1 MKIDIRDFTPDL
13 LDEKHARSQDFQ
25 EWATLIKPNMVVENT
40 LCIMCY
46 PSDIHDFVARSSKDI
61 ESIIAAVD
69 PELKKQE
76 AVWRDKL
83 KTLGLDVTRWR
94 VHQGE
99 KAGWMNLCSF
109 YVTITLG
116 TAEEEAVAK
125 VLADLH
131 GVRTLPKPNTLSEY
145 GGRFSVSRHPV
156 TSIEIN
162 SYSRKYAQII
172 IHTTAPENH
181 IETLDNPD
189 VQDILQQ
196 FNQCLTP
203 VQEPWKAGKEE
214 TLTEVIR
221 ELCYPEWE
229 ERNTDNDPHI
239 NKLVRSVLEQ

>member
-1 MKIDIRDFTPDL
+1 MKIDIRDFTPNL
-13 LDEKHARSQDFQ
+13 LDEKHTRSQDFQ
-25 EWATLIKPNMVVENT
+25 EWVTLIKPNMVVENT

-46 PSDIHDFVARSSKDI
+46 PSDIPDFVTRSSKDI

-76 AVWRDKL
+76 AVWCDKL

-116 TAEEEAVAK
+116 TAEEDAVAK

-145 GGRFSVSRHPV
+145 GGCFQVSRHPV
-156 TSIEIN
+156 TSIEIT
-162 SYSRKYAQII
+162 SYRQKYAQII
-172 IHTTAPENH
+172 ITTCTAGKPRKILNNLAVQK
-181 IETLDNPD
+181 TLK
-189 VQDILQQ
+189 Q
-196 FNQCLTP
+196 FNRCLTP
-203 VQEPWKAGKEE
+203 VQEPWKADSKE
-214 TLTEVIR
+214 TLTEVIK
-221 ELCYPEWE
+221 ELYNEPELGE
-229 ERNTDNDPHI
+229 P
-239 NKLVRSVLEQ
+239 

>member
-99 KAGWMNLCSF
+99 KLGWANLCSF
-109 YVTITLG
+109 YVTISLG
-116 TAEEEAVAK
+116 TAEEEEVAK

-131 GVRTLPKPNTLSEY
+131 GVRILPEPNTLSEY
-145 GGRFSVSRHPV
+145 GGCFQVSRHSV
-156 TSIEIN
+156 TSIEIT
-162 SYSRKYAQII
+162 SYRQKYAQII
-172 IHTTAPENH
+172 ITTCTAGKPRKILNNLAVQK
-181 IETLDNPD
+181 TLK
-189 VQDILQQ
+189 Q
-196 FNQCLTP
+196 FNRCLTP
-203 VQEPWKAGKEE
+203 VQEPWKADSKE
-214 TLTEVIR
+214 TLTEVIK
-221 ELCYPEWE
+221 ELYNEPELGE
-229 ERNTDNDPHI
+229 P
-239 NKLVRSVLEQ
+239 

>member
-99 KAGWMNLCSF
+99 KLGWANLCSF
-109 YVTITLG
+109 YVTISLG
-116 TAEEEAVAK
+116 TAEEEEVAK

-131 GVRTLPKPNTLSEY
+131 GVRILPEPNTLSEY
-145 GGRFSVSRHPV
+145 GGCFQVSRHPV
-156 TSIEIN
+156 TSIEIT
-162 SYSRKYAQII
+162 SYRQKYAQII
-172 IHTTAPENH
+172 ITTCTAGKPRKILNNLAVQK
-181 IETLDNPD
+181 TLK
-189 VQDILQQ
+189 Q
-196 FNQCLTP
+196 FNRCLTP
-203 VQEPWKAGKEE
+203 VQEPWKADSKE
-214 TLTEVIR
+214 TLTEVIK
-221 ELCYPEWE
+221 ELYNEPELGE
-229 ERNTDNDPHI
+229 P
-239 NKLVRSVLEQ
+239 

>member
-99 KAGWMNLCSF
+99 KLGWANLCSF
-109 YVTITLG
+109 YVTISLG
-116 TAEEEAVAK
+116 TAEEEEVAK

-131 GVRTLPKPNTLSEY
+131 GVRILPEPNTLSEY
-145 GGRFSVSRHPV
+145 GGCFQVSRHPV
-156 TSIEIN
+156 TSIEIT
-162 SYSRKYAQII
+162 SYRQKYAQII
-172 IHTTAPENH
+172 ITTCTAGKPRKILNNLAVQK
-181 IETLDNPD
+181 TLK
-189 VQDILQQ
+189 Q
-196 FNQCLTP
+196 FNRCLTP
-203 VQEPWKAGKEE
+203 VQEPWKAGSKE
-214 TLTEVIR
+214 TLTEVIK
-221 ELCYPEWE
+221 ELYNEPELGE
-229 ERNTDNDPHI
+229 P
-239 NKLVRSVLEQ
+239 

>member
-99 KAGWMNLCSF
+99 KLGWANLCSF
-109 YVTITLG
+109 YVTISLG
-116 TAEEEAVAK
+116 TAEEEEVAK

-131 GVRTLPKPNTLSEY
+131 GVRILPEPNTLSEY
-145 GGRFSVSRHPV
+145 GGCFQVSRHPV
-156 TSIEIN
+156 TSIEITR
-162 SYSRKYAQII
+162 YRQKYAQII
-172 IHTTAPENH
+172 ITTCTAGKPRKILNNLAVH
-181 IETLDNPD
+181 KTLK
-189 VQDILQQ
+189 Q
-196 FNQCLTP
+196 FNRCLTP
-203 VQEPWKAGKEE
+203 VQEPWKADSKE
-214 TLTEVIR
+214 TLTEVIK
-221 ELCYPEWE
+221 ELYNEPELGE
-229 ERNTDNDPHI
+229 P
-239 NKLVRSVLEQ
+239 